1 MVTCHSSVPLVT
13 SRLQSHCQ
21 SSTEKTSK
29 GSTSPSPGL
38 QHKGLFHTSS
48 CVATTRKT
56 LNMTVLQFYP
66 ALGCSPLLK
75 RKLTPIASSQTYPLP
90 SCKPLK
96 SSSESH
102 MEANTCTSKTFL
114 RTNLSS
120 KWWICVS
127 RYQVTIL
134 CLQQCPSS
142 IKEYRTEMQL
152 LKRCREMGCTAQ
164 QQSGLRLTCLCCRH
178 KCWAGDHIPALLT
191 LAWHTLL
198 YLTLVSFT
206 KH

>member
-1 MVTCHSSVPLVT
+1 MKKIYLYWQQLKNKFKRDYEIHRELPMVTCHSSVPLVT

-21 SSTEKTSK
+21 SSTEKKSK

-48 CVATTRKT
+48 CVATTRET

-66 ALGCSPLLK
+66 ALGYSPLLK

-90 SCKPLK
+90 SCKPPK
-96 SSSESH
+96 SNSESH

-134 CLQQCPSS
+134 CLQQCPGS
-142 IKEYRTEMQL
+142 IKRSTEQ
-152 LKRCREMGCTAQ
+152 RCNCSKDAE
-164 QQSGLRLTCLCCRH
+164 
-178 KCWAGDHIPALLT
+178 KWAALLSSS
-191 LAWHTLL
+191 LD
-198 YLTLVSFT
+198 
-206 KH
+206 